1 MTMMTKGYNY
11 LAEHPAGAPVPAKP
25 KLRGYAMELPGLV
38 TVDPANE
45 ELAVRL
51 AEMGG
56 DAFLEELWT
65 VELLSALPVG
75 SRGAD
80 RERFL
85 SRAIIMNDIVVGA
98 PYQAVYCLEDASA
111 LAVAYLKSDLEG
123 LTWAHLEEKA
133 DRILMEEVLSEEEAA
148 ALAVQLERMAPISVF
163 DWEEREQKE
172 GDFIH
177 FVMLAVD
184 ATKRGTGRFRKLM
197 TPFFDYADEHGIP
210 CYLETY
216 SDSLQALYEH
226 VGFEVCRVFESPDFA
241 ITERAMVRKPRK

>member
-1 MTMMTKGYNY
+1 MK
-11 LAEHPAGAPVPAKP
+11 
-25 KLRGYAMELPGLV
+25 LPGLV
-38 TVDPANE
+38 TVDPADK
-45 ELAVRL
+45 ELAVKL
-51 AEMGG
+51 ARMGG

-65 VELLSALPVG
+65 LELLKALPAG
-75 SRGAD
+75 SQGAD

-98 PYQAVYCLEDASA
+98 PYQAAYCLEDGTA
-111 LAVAYLKSDLEG
+111 LAIAYLKSDLEG

-133 DRILMEEVLSEEEAA
+133 DRLLTDEVLSDEEAVAFA
-148 ALAVQLERMAPISVF
+148 AQLERMAPISVF

-184 ATKRGTGRFRKLM
+184 PEQRGTGRFRRLI

-216 SDSLQALYEH
+216 SDSLQELYEH
-226 VGFEVCRVFESPDFA
+226 VGFEVCHVFESPDFA

>member
-1 MTMMTKGYNY
+1 MQ
-11 LAEHPAGAPVPAKP
+11 
-25 KLRGYAMELPGLV
+25 LPGLV

-45 ELAVRL
+45 ELAVKL
-51 AEMGG
+51 AQMGG

-65 VELLSALPVG
+65 RELLSGLPEG
-75 SRGAD
+75 SRGGD

-85 SRAIIMNDIVVGA
+85 SRAIIMNDIAVGA
-98 PYQAVYCLEDASA
+98 PYQAVYCLEDAGA
-111 LAVAYLKSDLEG
+111 MAVAYLKSDLEG
-123 LTWAHLEEKA
+123 LTWNELEAKA
-133 DRILMEEVLSEEEAA
+133 SRDLAETVLSDEEAA
-148 ALAVQLERMAPISVF
+148 AFAAQLKRMAPISVF

-184 ATKRGTGRFRKLM
+184 PALRGTGRFRRLV

-216 SDSLQALYEH
+216 SDQLQELYEH
-226 VGFEVCRVFESPDFA
+226 IGFTVAHVFESPEFS
-241 ITERAMVRKPRK
+241 ITERAMVRAPREAR